1 MYIPNTGSNTASVID
16 SPYTTPHL
24 FEEEILRSGNHI
36 TVQVQFKSLWPHC
49 HIATLLRFKN
59 K

>member
-1 MYIPNTGSNTASVID
+1 MVTCIYQTLGSNTASVID

-36 TVQVQFKSLWPHC
+36 TVRVQFKSSGPTV
-49 HIATLLRFKN
+49 ILLLC
-59 K
+59 